1 MCSSKRMIYLIN
13 GWDNISGIENQAT
26 ISKHSV
32 WIMFCEN
39 FKIFLLYYQYFSL
52 IRFMANI
59 SITFSRCETESNN
72 KRIPSRVRL
81 KIRSEAKGSYRKY
94 NIDVYRVLVCQIVL
108 LTFSLYI
115 TWTLFITATWDMQ
128 IQTAWENCIPNK
140 VEKYMQTISVLVFR
154 RLANIPCIV

>member
-1 MCSSKRMIYLIN
+1 MERSKSSNVSRFTSLFNRKSKRQTTEIQSENSFLWVIYSRMCSSKRMIYLIN

-115 TWTLFITATWDMQ
+115 T
-128 IQTAWENCIPNK
+128 
-140 VEKYMQTISVLVFR
+140 
-154 RLANIPCIV
+154 